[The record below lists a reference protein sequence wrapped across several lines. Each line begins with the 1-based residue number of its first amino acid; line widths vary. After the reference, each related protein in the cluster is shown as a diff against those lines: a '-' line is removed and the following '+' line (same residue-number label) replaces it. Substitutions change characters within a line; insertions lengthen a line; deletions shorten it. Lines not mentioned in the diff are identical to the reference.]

1 MADFIGTVKLKST
14 IDAIAV
20 EYNHWRQRFLS
31 ERLLLVLKIGILC
44 VFTFTF
50 IDIYD
55 VFFPLAEYAKLPQEI
70 KTAGLFVDAGM
81 LGSLVACFL
90 LNRTS
95 FGQCHPGIIFLCISW
110 SLALTGQIAA
120 TANGFASR
128 DSIAWTLLFLT
139 QATFMPVR
147 WTLHLISQL
156 GILGYFFGV
165 NSILGLEPLP
175 IKNIPSI
182 FSISF
187 ILYITWFC
195 IICNFGVYLYD
206 NLQAREFFAI
216 KELERANQKL
226 QITEAKYRSIFE
238 NAVEGIFQSTADG
251 RYITA
256 NPALANIL
264 GYESPEEIISKYT
277 DIEKQLYIDPKRR
290 QEFVR
295 LIGEYG
301 TISDF
306 ESKVYRQDGTIVWI
320 LEKAYAVR
328 DKNGDLL
335 YYEGLIEDIT
345 KRKQAEEAV
354 RVFLHAVSHDLRNP
368 VLGNLMVLK
377 NLLNSRIWE
386 QEDFSSNSSNSNTSN
401 TSNTFTNFSDSQSL
415 LLIPASIIERMIK
428 GNERQLNLIN
438 SLMEAHQ
445 SDVQGIFLQCQP
457 LQLYDVVEGAIADLS
472 PMLTQNQINLKNLVS
487 VNLLRVKGD
496 ATQLS
501 RVFSNLIVNAVKH
514 NPPNL
519 EVVINARQ
527 QEEWIYCTV
536 VDNGIGMNQQQSDR
550 LFELY
555 FRGDNIRHSVS
566 LGLGLYLCKQII
578 SAHGGEIGVKTSPGC
593 GSTFWFTLPIHK

>member
-1 MADFIGTVKLKST
+1 MADLIGKMKLKST

-20 EYNHWRQRFLS
+20 EYNLWRQRFLS
-31 ERLLLVLKIGILC
+31 ERLLLVLKIGIIC

-81 LGSLVACFL
+81 LGSLVTCFFL
-90 LNRTS
+90 HRTS
-95 FGQCHPGIIFLCISW
+95 FGQHHPGILFLCISW

-128 DSIAWTLLFLT
+128 DTIAWTLLFLT

-147 WTLHLISQL
+147 WTLHLVSQL

-175 IKNIPSI
+175 VRNIPSI

-187 ILYITWFC
+187 ILYIIWFC
-195 IICNFGVYLYD
+195 IICNLGVYLYD

-216 KELERANQKL
+216 KELEKANQKL

-238 NAVEGIFQSTADG
+238 NAVEGIFQSTSDG

-256 NPALANIL
+256 NPALADIL
-264 GYESPEEIISKYT
+264 GYESPEAIISKYT
-277 DIEKQLYIDPKRR
+277 DIKSQLYLDPKRR
-290 QEFVR
+290 QEFVH
-295 LIGEYG
+295 LIEEYG

-306 ESKVYRQDGTIVWI
+306 ESQVYRQDGTVVWI

-328 DKNGDLL
+328 DENGDLL

-354 RVFLHAVSHDLRNP
+354 RIFLHAVSHDLRNP

-377 NLLNSRIWE
+377 NFLNSRTWKP
-386 QEDFSSNSSNSNTSN
+386 EDIFNNSNNSN
-401 TSNTFTNFSDSQSL
+401 NSQSL
-415 LLIPASIIERMIK
+415 LLIPVSIVERMIQ

-445 SDVQGIFLQCQP
+445 SDIQGIILQCQA
-457 LQLYDVVEGAIADLS
+457 LELYSVVQGAIADLS
-472 PMLTQNQINLKNLVS
+472 PMLTQNQVSLDNLIS
-487 VNLLRVKGD
+487 VDSPMVKGD
-496 ATQLS
+496 VTQLG
-501 RVFSNLIVNAVKH
+501 RVFSNLIVNAIKH

-519 EVVINARQ
+519 KVVINARQ
-527 QEEWIYCTV
+527 EGDWIYCTV
-536 VDNGIGMNQQQSDR
+536 VDNGVGMNQQQSDR

-555 FRGDNIRHSVS
+555 FRGHNKIHSVS

-578 SAHGGEIGVKTSPGC
+578 TAHGGEIGVKTSPNC
-593 GSTFWFTLPIHK
+593 GSTFWFTLPIDK